1 MTCSQIWLS
10 ALVDGRQPTYLTKI
24 EKRKIPGWV
33 SAKQIYI
40 FSIKLKLWRIWKKM
54 RINFLLLY
62 SENNMCNSFS
72 LRVTLQLESWL
83 LEG

>member
-10 ALVDGRQPTYLTKI
+10 ALVDGRQPTYLTKV
-24 EKRKIPGWV
+24 EKNNPWLV

-54 RINFLLLY
+54 RSILLLLY
-62 SENNMCNSFS
+62 NENNMCNSFS
-72 LRVTLQLESWL
+72 LRVTLQLES
-83 LEG
+83 